1 MRLPHVILPELEPRH
16 RRRFDEHMDSD
27 RTGWHRRWTESI
39 WRRHQDARNARLSGW
54 QAPGDMRRRLVH
66 FYDEYGVHDGQFV
79 LRGTHVWMSVSLPDD
94 EVAAYEARVLAGV
107 AAGGWSDAAS
117 PAGDR
122 RWRRGGLEARLAIV
136 RRHAEDERRGYALP
150 DAYRTL
156 TLTVRARD
164 YETPANLEQRP
175 FRWFHDVGM
184 RPMLG
189 AGAPREIA
197 PEELADFFPAQLEL
211 GCGPS
216 TEAGIPH
223 LSNLH
228 RIYGVSRG
236 DFSFIFSPDDDRLLD
251 VLDAPEA
258 KYAQMTEIYRQC
270 LVAEPTVFY
279 HAIRELFD
287 RQLLVGPVIT
297 NNFDCLC
304 AEMGL
309 EEMSLR
315 RYDTEPYF
323 QMMRAAPGKSI
334 EFDPRARTLLVVGVH
349 ADRRL
354 AQMVA
359 RERGMTVAY
368 VDPESYRDPAGRLM
382 HYPVEAPQTGDVI
395 VRAPAG
401 AAFERL
407 MRAVAPDWGTPA
419 ARPAR
424 RVVRPAV
431 EMPHQ
436 ATRE

>member
-1 MRLPHVILPELEPRH
+1 MRIPYVILPELQPRH

-54 QAPGDMRRRLVH
+54 QSPDDMRRRLVH
-66 FYDEYGVHDGQFV
+66 FYDEYGVEGGQFV
-79 LRGTHVWMSVSLPDD
+79 LRETHVWMSVSLPED
-94 EVAAYEARVLAGV
+94 EVERYEARILAGV
-107 AAGGWSDAAS
+107 AAGGWSAAH
-117 PAGDR
+117 ADGHR
-122 RWRRGGLEARLAIV
+122 RWRRGELEARLTIV
-136 RRHAEDERRGYALP
+136 RRHEEDERRGYSLP
-150 DAYRTL
+150 PQYRTL
-156 TLTVRARD
+156 TLAVRSRD
-164 YETPANLEQRP
+164 YASPANLEQRP

-184 RPMLG
+184 RPMLS
-189 AGAPREIA
+189 AGSPRDIA
-197 PEELADFFPAQLEL
+197 PEELAECFPAQLEL

-236 DFSFIFSPDDDRLLD
+236 DFSFIFNPEDDRLLD

-258 KYAQMTEIYRQC
+258 KYGQMTEIYRQC
-270 LVAEPTVFY
+270 LVAEPTIFY

-287 RQLLVGPVIT
+287 RGHLVGPVIT

-334 EFDPRARTLLVVGVH
+334 EFDPRARSLLVVGVH

-359 RERGMTVAY
+359 RDRGMTVAY
-368 VDPESYRDPAGRLM
+368 VDPETYRDPAGRLM
-382 HYPVEAPQTGDVI
+382 RYPVEAPQTGDVI

-401 AAFERL
+401 EAFDRL
-407 MRAVAPDWGTPA
+407 MRSLAPEWDAAQRPA
-419 ARPAR
+419 ATVSRGTT
-424 RVVRPAV
+424 AV
-431 EMPHQ
+431 P
-436 ATRE
+436 REAAAGP

>member
-1 MRLPHVILPELEPRH
+1 MRLPHIILPELEPRH

-54 QAPGDMRRRLVH
+54 QGPGDMRRRLVH
-66 FYDEYGVHDGQFV
+66 FYDEYGVEGQQFV
-79 LRGTHVWMSVSLPDD
+79 LRGTHVWMSVSLPSD
-94 EVAAYEARVLAGV
+94 EVDAYEARVLAGV
-107 AAGGWSDAAS
+107 ATGGWSTAAS
-117 PAGDR
+117 RTGVR
-122 RWRRGGLEARLAIV
+122 HWRRGGLEARLAIV
-136 RRHAEDERRGYALP
+136 RRHEEDERRGYSLP
-150 DAYRTL
+150 DSYRTL

-164 YETPANLEQRP
+164 YDSPANLEQRP

-184 RPMLG
+184 RPMLS
-189 AGAPREIA
+189 AGSPREIT
-197 PEELADFFPAQLEL
+197 PEALADFFPAQLEL

-236 DFSFIFSPDDDRLLD
+236 DFSFIFSPADDRLLD

-258 KYAQMTEIYRQC
+258 KYGQMTEIYRQC
-270 LVAEPTVFY
+270 LVAEPTIFY

-401 AAFERL
+401 ARFGGFL
-407 MRAVAPDWGTPA
+407 GGVARVGGGPTAWGGGDT
-419 ARPAR
+419 ARPTLE
-424 RVVRPAV
+424 RPHEV
-431 EMPHQ
+431 THS
-436 ATRE
+436 